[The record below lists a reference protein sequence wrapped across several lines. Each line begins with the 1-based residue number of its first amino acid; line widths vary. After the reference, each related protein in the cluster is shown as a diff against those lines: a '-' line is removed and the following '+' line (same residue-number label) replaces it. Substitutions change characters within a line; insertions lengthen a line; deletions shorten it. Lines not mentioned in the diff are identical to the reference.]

1 MKVLFI
7 LEIGLPINFPLCRL
21 DYYVSI
27 GQYLPI
33 LDFFVY
39 YWEKEFSSAFPRFF
53 YRSNKQIHETD

>member
-21 DYYVSI
+21 DYYVST

-39 YWEKEFSSAFPRFF
+39 YWGERIFF
-53 YRSNKQIHETD
+53 YPSKVLL